1 MSASKLTRP
10 GADWRA
16 SFLDALAEFQAEGR
30 YDFLNAQKAADT
42 FDVLVEQLRTGQR
55 HIHHPRPDWVEPVP
69 ETTLWLVKGQDFI
82 GSINIRH
89 RLNWHLERWGGHM
102 NFVVRPSWRGKG
114 FGKKLLRKALPAAAQ
129 LGVERAL
136 LTVRPDNAAAIATI
150 VACGG
155 VFEDAT
161 EATERFPAR
170 RRYWISCEG

>member
-10 GADWRA
+10 GAAWRA
-16 SFLDALAEFQAEGR
+16 SFLDALDEFQAEGR
-30 YDFLNAQKAADT
+30 YTFLNADEVAQDFEAFLARI
-42 FDVLVEQLRTGQR
+42 QGGQR
-55 HIHHPRPDWVEPVP
+55 HVYHPHPDWVEPVP

-82 GSINIRH
+82 GNINIRH

-102 NFVVRPSWRGKG
+102 NFVVRPSWRRKG

-150 VACGG
+150 TACRG
-155 VFEDAT
+155 VLEDAT

-170 RRYWISCEG
+170 HRYWIACED